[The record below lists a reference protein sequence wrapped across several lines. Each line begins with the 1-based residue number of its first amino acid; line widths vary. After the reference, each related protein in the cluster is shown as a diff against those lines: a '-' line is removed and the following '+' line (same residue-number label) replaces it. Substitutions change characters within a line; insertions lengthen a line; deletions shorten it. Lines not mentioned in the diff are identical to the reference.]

1 MQQNEEIYY
10 INPVPSDPK
19 CMYITSRIK
28 NPEVERGHLQYQ
40 IIPELLI
47 NVIILDGDLLDF
59 VIEEKTE
66 ENIKRLLPLT
76 KTAGDIND
84 YKLLLVIKLKRDNN
98 LICLKGALLNK
109 KTNRIALMTSF
120 NSEKH
125 ITDNNSRAIKS
136 HDPSYFIG
144 HYRLSAPPKFWSELI
159 KIVKQELPL
168 KIKYKL
174 RNNQWRKHTNVLD
187 SIIYTKKIV
196 SPYGHWKETN
206 KLFNEGKFN
215 NEKFAK
221 IFINDININDY
232 ILMFDTN
239 YDYALVLKITS
250 KPIAERLNDIIIIRD
265 NKCNH
270 TPLVKDCK
278 ECIDSILEIFSSKYF
293 EKNYKSYTKYL
304 NEDYKFENMHA
315 IIRNVEI
322 VGKINNTCE
331 AYNQKNYFQGSINR
345 INIEIDRKDILKVN
359 IDNEQLN
366 IDNKKDYETDSDDDN
381 NNIIL

>member
-1 MQQNEEIYY
+1 METLTNYIYLLQEREFVNINSNIFKVGMTTKLNHERFNQYPKGSKLLFQIICNDCKNIEKIILKKFKEKFNQQLAIGNEYFEGDYKIMIDDIYSIVKNNNEEEHLKIKQLEEEFKQKY
-10 INPVPSDPK
+10 I
-19 CMYITSRIK
+19 
-28 NPEVERGHLQYQ
+28 
-40 IIPELLI
+40 
-47 NVIILDGDLLDF
+47 
-59 VIEEKTE
+59 EK
-66 ENIKRLLPLT
+66 EN
-76 KTAGDIND
+76 
-84 YKLLLVIKLKRDNN
+84 
-98 LICLKGALLNK
+98 
-109 KTNRIALMTSF
+109 
-120 NSEKH
+120 
-125 ITDNNSRAIKS
+125 
-136 HDPSYFIG
+136 
-144 HYRLSAPPKFWSELI
+144 ELI

-174 RNNQWRKHTNVLD
+174 RNNQWRKHKNVLD

-206 KLFNEGKFN
+206 KLFDEGKFN

-250 KPIAERLNDIIIIRD
+250 KPIAERINDIIIIRD

-293 EKNYKSYTKYL
+293 EENYKSYTKYL

-331 AYNQKNYFQGSINR
+331 AFNQKNYFQGSINR